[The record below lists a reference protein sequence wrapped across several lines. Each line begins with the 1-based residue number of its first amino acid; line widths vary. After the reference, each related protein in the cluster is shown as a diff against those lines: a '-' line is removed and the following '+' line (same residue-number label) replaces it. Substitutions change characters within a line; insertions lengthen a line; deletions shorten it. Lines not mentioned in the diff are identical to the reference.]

1 MNYIVSQEKEG
12 GGEKKDLSAT
22 VVTMQI
28 IKHPKNQGTK
38 TPALLLYTQVFS
50 FADMTAPGC
59 VLVLERTLGPNP
71 L

>member
-28 IKHPKNQGTK
+28 IKHPKNQGT
-38 TPALLLYTQVFS
+38 
-50 FADMTAPGC
+50 
-59 VLVLERTLGPNP
+59 E
-71 L
+71 